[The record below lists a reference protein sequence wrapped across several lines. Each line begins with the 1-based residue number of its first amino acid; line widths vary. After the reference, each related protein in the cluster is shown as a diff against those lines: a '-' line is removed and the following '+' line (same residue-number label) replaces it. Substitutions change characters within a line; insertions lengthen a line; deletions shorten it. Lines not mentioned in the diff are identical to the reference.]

1 MGCGFGGGRWPK
13 LSSSNGITWG
23 PLFLCTLGDG
33 VCIVGFAI
41 GGLVCTLGSG
51 VVFVP
56 TTFWIGDPTTLGGC
70 TSSLLCVTF

>member
-13 LSSSNGITWG
+13 LLSSNGITWV
-23 PLFLCTLGDG
+23 PLFLCTLGYG
-33 VCIVGFAI
+33 VGIVGFDI

-56 TTFWIGDPTTLGGC
+56 DTAWSGVPTTLRGC